1 MTVASIGVLCNSI
14 LIIVIVVD
22 PLKIL
27 RRGAWITILNLALAD
42 FIACAGLFFELLFY
56 QIEDAE
62 TLFLVIN
69 KVIFFRMFGQSASF
83 LLLTLLTVEIYL
95 IIKYPM
101 KSRVML
107 TDKKAVLSC
116 AFVWLLAIGLG
127 LCEISYVWTDLFLYF
142 YIGNIAVL
150 ELTVAIQVVLKIF
163 IAVEILS
170 SRHSILNVE
179 TLNEKQ
185 QDVAKTVMI
194 LNAIL
199 IVTAFPYFLA
209 KQMEYVE
216 RLGGRDSN
224 SRSLRQK
231 FAYYYEPVALL
242 NFVLNAILYSL
253 RLQDYRRS
261 LLVLFKC
268 KCKRHRR
275 SNSTSQQRF
284 ITAEKTEMSQT
295 TKL

>member
-1 MTVASIGVLCNSI
+1 L
-14 LIIVIVVD
+14 D
-22 PLKIL
+22 H
-27 RRGAWITILNLALAD
+27 
-42 FIACAGLFFELLFY
+42 
-56 QIEDAE
+56 
-62 TLFLVIN
+62 
-69 KVIFFRMFGQSASF
+69 
-83 LLLTLLTVEIYL
+83 
-95 IIKYPM
+95 
-101 KSRVML
+101 
-107 TDKKAVLSC
+107 
-116 AFVWLLAIGLG
+116 
-127 LCEISYVWTDLFLYF
+127 LFLYI

-150 ELTVAIQVVLKIF
+150 ELAVAIQVVLKIF

-179 TLNEKQ
+179 TLNQKQ

-209 KQMEYVE
+209 KQIEYVE
-216 RLGGRDSN
+216 RLGDSN
-224 SRSLRQK
+224 SRSLLQK

-261 LLVLFKC
+261 LLALFKC
-268 KCKRHRR
+268 KCKRHHR

-284 ITAEKTEMSQT
+284 ITAEKTEMSQM